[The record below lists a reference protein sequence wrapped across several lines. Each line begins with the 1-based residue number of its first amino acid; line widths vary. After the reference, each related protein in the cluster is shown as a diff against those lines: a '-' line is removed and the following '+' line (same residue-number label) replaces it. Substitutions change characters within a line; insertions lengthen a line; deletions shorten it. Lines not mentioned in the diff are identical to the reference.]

1 MTSVSIHKDQI
12 REHLQ
17 EIDDAISI
25 GIERRPA
32 TIALHASA
40 CSISL
45 LEAYLHKLG
54 KIGAGTIIKH
64 EWFKRPLPEQKTSPL
79 AERKLG
85 ADFPAKEDILAIM
98 YTIEENRNRLIY
110 GKPTK
115 EAVKEVHTSFMRLY
129 SIIKEKM
136 HEMGEEIE

>member
-1 MTSVSIHKDQI
+1 MTSISIHKDQI
-12 REHLQ
+12 QEHMQ
-17 EIDDAISI
+17 EIEDAIAI
-25 GIERRPA
+25 GMERRPA

-54 KIGAGTIIKH
+54 KIGVGTMVKH
-64 EWFKRPLPEQKTSPL
+64 EWFKRPLPGQKTSPL

-85 ADFPAKEDILAIM
+85 ADFPEKEEILSLM

-115 EAVKEVHTSFMRLY
+115 EAIKEVHTSFIKLY
-129 SIIKEKM
+129 TIIKEKLN
-136 HEMGEEIE
+136 ELGEEIE